1 MKLGNRMDMEFL
13 IDTGTTYS
21 VLNQKLIPE
30 DEKSVRV
37 IGATGRTEEAT
48 FLKPLKYEIGSHIG
62 THQFLYLPG
71 APKALLGR
79 DLLDVLEAE
88 ILFKNGEIK
97 LKVKEKELISV
108 MSLNQL
114 QEDQVFDIPD
124 EIENQ
129 VYPEVWAKGIPGRVK
144 TATPV
149 EIKLKTGA
157 SVVRIKQYPL
167 KIQDRKGIKPIIKEF
182 LQFGVLRECE
192 SEFNTPILPV
202 KKPDG
207 LNYRLVQDLRA
218 INKIVEDI
226 HPVVANPYTLMTRLK
241 DELIWFT
248 VIDLKDA
255 FFSLPLAENSQKLFA
270 FEWEDPD
277 TGRKVQLT
285 WTVLPQG
292 FKNSPTI
299 FGSQLAKDLED
310 WEKPD
315 DQAVLLQYVDDLL
328 IAASTK
334 EQCLEWTISLLNFLG
349 LRGYRVARNKAQ
361 LVRTKVSYM
370 GIQLSGGKRELGQE
384 RKEAICQ
391 MPQPQTIR
399 ELQAFL
405 GMIGWCRL
413 WILDYAMIAKPL
425 YEILKESQGPLN
437 WTGEALTAYRRLKKE
452 LMRAPALGIPDVSK
466 PFLLYSYER
475 QGYALGVLAQHLGPY
490 RRAVAYFSR
499 KLDEVSKGWPTYLR
513 AVAAVI
519 VNIQEARKFTIGQ
532 QITVYVTHTVSAVL
546 EQKGAHWLSP
556 QRFLKYQALLVEQDD
571 VTIVTSE
578 IVNPAAFL
586 SGTLEQPV
594 THDCLDTI
602 EAVYSSRPDLLDTP
616 LENPDQELYTDGNSF
631 VNNEKRRAGYAIT
644 TENQVIES
652 GSLPANTSA
661 QKAELIALTRALR
674 LSEKQMVN
682 IWTDSKYAFGIIH
695 AHGAIWKE
703 RGLLTSHGAQIKN
716 SGEVLD
722 LLEAVQL
729 PLKVAVMHCKG
740 HQKGKTKVEIGN
752 RFADRIARQVA
763 MEDSKETQID
773 VLIPDGYLQQDVLK
787 ISNPSY
793 GKEDQKLVLDL
804 EGKDNGEGWMCTPEG
819 KIIVPTNLLW
829 GIVKREHEKTHWAA
843 DTMYQMLILYIVG
856 RNLYTIT
863 QQVVKQC
870 LVCIKNNPKTGHRIS
885 LGNLSKGNYPGQ
897 LWQIDFSELPRKQ
910 GYRYILVLVDTF
922 SGWPEAFPCRTNKA
936 KEVVKALLNEIIPR
950 FGIPETISS
959 DRGPHFCAQ
968 IVQKVSQILEIDWQ
982 LHVPYRPQASG
993 TVEKMNH
1000 LLKLQI
1006 AKIGQEA
1013 NLTWPQSLPLAL
1025 LRIRTKPKTKENLS
1039 PFEILYGRP
1048 YQHTFKGEDMS
1059 QLGDGYWYE
1068 YMKSLWNNVQ
1078 KISEQILKTRA
1089 RGLDAPVHNI
1099 KPGDFVM
1106 VKLFSGEPLQP
1117 KWTGPFQVLLVTN
1130 TAIKVKERKPWLHYS
1145 QVKKI
1150 ERPEW
1155 KAQRVGDTVL
1165 RLYR

>member
-1 MKLGNRMDMEFL
+1 
-13 IDTGTTYS
+13 
-21 VLNQKLIPE
+21 
-30 DEKSVRV
+30 
-37 IGATGRTEEAT
+37 
-48 FLKPLKYEIGSHIG
+48 
-62 THQFLYLPG
+62 
-71 APKALLGR
+71 
-79 DLLDVLEAE
+79 
-88 ILFKNGEIK
+88 
-97 LKVKEKELISV
+97 

-226 HPVVANPYTLMTRLK
+226 HPIVANPYTLMTRLK

-349 LRGYRVARNKAQ
+349 LRGYRVARNKDKAQ

-499 KLDEVSKGWPTYLR
+499 KLDEVSKGWPTCLR

-571 VTIVTSE
+571 VTIVTSG

-616 LENPDQELYTDGNSF
+616 LENPDQELYTDGSSF
-631 VNNEKRRAGYAIT
+631 VSNGKRRAGYAVT
-644 TENQVIES
+644 TENQCWDTGVNS
-652 GSLPANTSA
+652 
-661 QKAELIALTRALR
+661 QELEGREVQQMRSLTRDWGTDKGIGRGATI
-674 LSEKQMVN
+674 LSLWKQ
-682 IWTDSKYAFGIIH
+682 
-695 AHGAIWKE
+695 
-703 RGLLTSHGAQIKN
+703 LLSSMKARY
-716 SGEVLD
+716 
-722 LLEAVQL
+722 
-729 PLKVAVMHCKG
+729 PLKEDLVNYQGKWTTVEEGVQHLRDLAV
-740 HQKGKTKVEIGN
+740 VEVIY
-752 RFADRIARQVA
+752 
-763 MEDSKETQID
+763 SK
-773 VLIPDGYLQQDVLK
+773 
-787 ISNPSY
+787 
-793 GKEDQKLVLDL
+793 LD
-804 EGKDNGEGWMCTPEG
+804 
-819 KIIVPTNLLW
+819 
-829 GIVKREHEKTHWAA
+829 
-843 DTMYQMLILYIVG
+843 
-856 RNLYTIT
+856 
-863 QQVVKQC
+863 
-870 LVCIKNNPKTGHRIS
+870 NN
-885 LGNLSKGNYPGQ
+885 
-897 LWQIDFSELPRKQ
+897 
-910 GYRYILVLVDTF
+910 
-922 SGWPEAFPCRTNKA
+922 
-936 KEVVKALLNEIIPR
+936 
-950 FGIPETISS
+950 
-959 DRGPHFCAQ
+959 
-968 IVQKVSQILEIDWQ
+968 
-982 LHVPYRPQASG
+982 QASKHPDD
-993 TVEKMNH
+993 V
-1000 LLKLQI
+1000 
-1006 AKIGQEA
+1006 
-1013 NLTWPQSLPLAL
+1013 
-1025 LRIRTKPKTKENLS
+1025 
-1039 PFEILYGRP
+1039 
-1048 YQHTFKGEDMS
+1048 
-1059 QLGDGYWYE
+1059 
-1068 YMKSLWNNVQ
+1068 
-1078 KISEQILKTRA
+1078 
-1089 RGLDAPVHNI
+1089 
-1099 KPGDFVM
+1099 
-1106 VKLFSGEPLQP
+1106 
-1117 KWTGPFQVLLVTN
+1117 
-1130 TAIKVKERKPWLHYS
+1130 
-1145 QVKKI
+1145 
-1150 ERPEW
+1150 
-1155 KAQRVGDTVL
+1155 
-1165 RLYR
+1165 